1 MPEKSFKT
9 VQGNVFMSDA
19 HRIMAFPHEASV
31 KKQAWRALTAPNTFV
46 QQVCQKTG
54 LPSFLA
60 EVVATRVKTPNDA
73 DAFLKAQLKTHLPC
87 FKQLPAIKKAAELI
101 TDAILSKQS
110 IALWGDYDVDG
121 ATSTAL
127 WCRFLH
133 SAGNVPR
140 VYIPD
145 RFKEGYGPNTQ
156 GIEQLKK
163 EGIDLLITL
172 DCGTTAFEPLEHAK
186 KLGMCVVVVDHH
198 DKAEALPAVDAI
210 VNPKCKD
217 PLEGDADLSILAAV
231 GVSFFCLIALLN
243 TLETKSFYTNKQR
256 PDLRQL
262 LDLVALGT
270 VCDMVPLLGVNRL
283 LVQKGLLV
291 MAKRLNTGINAL
303 LEVNNHKGTLTAT
316 DLGFLLGPQLNAGG
330 RLADTRL
337 ASLLLTTNDPLEATR
352 LALQLKA
359 LNTERKTIQ
368 KKVET
373 EGLVKADTQKEAPCI
388 LVHDTTW
395 HEGVI
400 GIAASRLKDATNKP
414 AFVISFN
421 EEGIGKGSA
430 RSIPGVHLGTL
441 LHEACSKGLLLQ
453 GGGHAMAGGL
463 TVENAKLAAFHS
475 FCNAFI
481 KAQNPPP
488 PEKTFCGTLTLKSLT
503 PAFWEAL
510 SQLGPFGA
518 ANPNPCFLFQDVRID
533 AIYPFGD
540 GHLRLRLAQNNGGV
554 ADALLFSAHTTP
566 FYPLVTQSNPKPFH
580 CLATISKNSFTQKL
594 QLFIEDIILQASDT
608 KSVA

>member
-1 MPEKSFKT
+1 
-9 VQGNVFMSDA
+9 MSDA

-31 KKQAWRALTAPNTFV
+31 KKQAWWALTAPNTFV

-60 EVVATRVKTPNDA
+60 EIVATRIKAPDDA

-87 FKQLPAIKKAAELI
+87 FKQLPAIEKAAELI
-101 TDAILSKQS
+101 ADAILSKQS

-133 SAGNVPR
+133 SAGSVPR

-186 KLGMCVVVVDHH
+186 KLGMCVVVIDHH
-198 DKAEALPAVDAI
+198 DKAETLPAVDAI

-217 PLEGDADLSILAAV
+217 PLEGEADLSILAAV
-231 GVSFFCLIALLN
+231 GVSFFCLIALLK
-243 TLETKSFYTNKQR
+243 TLETKGLYTNKQR

-291 MAKRLNTGINAL
+291 MTKRLNTGINAL
-303 LEVNNHKGTLTAT
+303 LEVNNHKGALTTT

-373 EGLVKADTQKEAPCI
+373 EGLLKADTQKEDPCI

-414 AFVISFN
+414 AFVISVN
-421 EEGIGKGSA
+421 EKGVGKGSA
-430 RSIPGVHLGTL
+430 RSVPGVHLGTL

-463 TVENAKLAAFHS
+463 TVDNAKLAAFHS
-475 FCNAFI
+475 FCNTFI

-488 PEKTFCGTLTLKSLT
+488 PGKTFCGTLTLKSLT
-503 PAFWEAL
+503 PTFWSDL
-510 SQLGPFGA
+510 NQLAPFGA

-533 AIYPFGD
+533 AVYPFGD
-540 GHLRLRLAQNNGGV
+540 GHLRLKLVQSNGGV

-566 FYPLVTQSNPKPFH
+566 FYPFVTQSNPKPFH

>member
-1 MPEKSFKT
+1 
-9 VQGNVFMSDA
+9 MSDA

-60 EVVATRVKTPNDA
+60 EVVATRVKTPDDA
-73 DAFLKAQLKTHLPC
+73 GAFLNAQLKTHLPC
-87 FKQLPAIKKAAELI
+87 FKQLPAIEKAAELI
-101 TDAILSKQS
+101 AEAILSKQS

-133 SAGNVPR
+133 SAGNMPR

-156 GIEQLKK
+156 GIAQLKK
-163 EGIDLLITL
+163 EGIDLLLTL

-198 DKAEALPAVDAI
+198 DKAETLPAVDAI

-217 PLEGDADLSILAAV
+217 PLEGEADLSILAAV
-231 GVSFFCLIALLN
+231 GVSFFCLIALLK
-243 TLETKSFYTNKQR
+243 TLETKGFYTNKQR

-291 MAKRLNTGINAL
+291 MTKRLNTGINAL
-303 LEVNNHKGTLTAT
+303 LEVNNHKGALTAT

-414 AFVISFN
+414 AFVISVN
-421 EEGIGKGSA
+421 EKGVGKGSA
-430 RSIPGVHLGTL
+430 RSVPGVHLGTL
-441 LHEACSKGLLLQ
+441 LHEAYSKGLLLQ

-463 TVENAKLAAFHS
+463 TVDNAKLAAFHS

-503 PAFWEAL
+503 PTFWNDL
-510 SQLGPFGA
+510 NQLAPFGA
-518 ANPNPCFLFQDVRID
+518 SNPNPCFLFQDVRID
-533 AIYPFGD
+533 TVYPFGD
-540 GHLRLRLAQNNGGV
+540 GHLRLRLAQSNGGV

-566 FYPLVTQSNPKPFH
+566 FYPFVTQNNQKPFH
-580 CLATISKNSFTQKL
+580 CLATVSKNSFTQKL
-594 QLFIEDIILQASDT
+594 QLFIEDIILQVANT